1 MSVKLENDPLMSN
14 LSLHDNLEDLVNL
27 NISSF
32 QRRFQ
37 SLQATD
43 FYKNKFS
50 KFKYIELSA
59 LENNELKYF
68 NQVISNAIISPMEY
82 NYVYQE
88 LTLPIVS
95 YWINKQNHNLD
106 SFVQR
111 LSAIAMIIAFNT
123 DISSLAEH
131 FVSQNI
137 DFINANLLNNNDQSE
152 ALLLALYR
160 LIKFDRLKFLKFS
173 KAEILTQ
180 IMNGEQYSSISKL
193 LSLRIYANLVEMAE
207 TKEQE
212 HLNKIKNVNVNNS
225 ATFIGLC
232 DNICDYN
239 YEFLDFN
246 EGNRISWGFSLPQS
260 DNEISNPDDIFA
272 IFPRELLTENVQMVY
287 GKFVIYL
294 EHKNS
299 STFSSINQQNLIAN
313 ASFLQSEI
321 QNIIDNL
328 NSNKPTMITGSAGVG
343 KTHIIQSL
351 HKRMSHDNSSI
362 ISIHLGEQTDAKLLL
377 GTYTSGSKPGTFEW
391 KNGVLTTAIKEGK
404 WVVVEDI
411 NKAPTEVL
419 SVLLSLLE
427 NRSITIPSRDETIYC
442 ANGFNLIST
451 ITTTENN
458 ETYKDLIGYRLW
470 NEVKIPEIP
479 DLLELLKW
487 KSDEQLYTLLPN
499 LISVFEEVKSIV
511 SLPSFTS
518 LNKGATSR
526 PVTVRDLVKLCDRL
540 SILIENKTIDLK
552 WMTSESYDMI
562 FLETISC
569 FTSFVSEPQAI
580 NLLADKI
587 GEILQIQPQRIKS
600 LISSTYIPVF
610 DITDDKIVVGRCSLS
625 KNVINKQKKS
635 INDTSF
641 ATTNHA
647 KRLMEKVCVSIRNNE
662 PLLLVGETGTGKTT
676 VVQQISKVLHKKLTV
691 INVSQQTESSDLLG
705 GYKPVNCRTLIVP
718 IIEEFEELF
727 PITFSMSKNEKFYSL
742 FHKCVKKQH
751 WPNVIKVLN
760 QAFKMA
766 ENLCLESINETTTS
780 DSNDNT
786 TIKKRKM
793 NSVQAETLLNQW
805 QQFKKSYEIF
815 EVQAQSLDKSF
826 VFDFVEGSL
835 VKAIKNGEWLLLD
848 ELNLATADTL
858 ENIADLLNDDPENRS
873 ILLSEKGEA
882 EAIKVHPDFRLF
894 GCMNPATDVGKR
906 DLPLSIRSRFTEIY
920 VESPDSNM
928 EDLLAIIDK
937 YIGKYSIS
945 DEWVGNDIASLYMD
959 AKKLSEANKIIDG
972 SGQRPHFSIRTL
984 TRTLLYV
991 IDIVSIYG
999 LRRSLY
1005 EGFCMSYLTHLDL
1018 KSELILKP
1026 YIEKYTIDKLKN
1038 SAAVVNTIPKAPDSS
1053 RGEEYI
1059 QFKHYWLKAG
1069 SFEQRDVSHYIITP
1083 FVEKNMLNLV
1093 RASSSGRF
1101 PVLVQGP
1108 TSSGK
1113 TSMIKYLADLTGHK
1127 MVRINNHEHTDLQEY
1142 LGTYVTDDTGKLTFK
1157 EGILVEA
1164 LKKGYWIVL
1173 DELNLAPTD
1182 VLEALNRLLD
1192 DNRELLI
1199 PETQEIVHPHPDFM
1213 LFATQNPPGLYGGRK
1228 ILSRAFRNRFLEL
1241 HFDDIPQDE
1250 LEIII
1255 KERCQIAPTY
1265 AKKIVDV
1272 YRELIV
1278 QRSANR
1284 VFETKN
1290 SFATLRDLF
1299 RWANREAVGYE
1310 QLASNGYMLLAERC
1324 RTPEE
1329 KVVVKKAIEKVMRVA
1344 LDMPGVYDSL
1354 INSQLVN
1361 MPSQVVWTNTAKRLS
1376 VLVSECLKNNEPVL
1390 LVGETGCGKT
1400 TIVQLIAQFLKTE
1413 LIGMNAHQNTETG
1426 DILGAQRP
1434 LRNRSAIN
1442 EELFTLLSSVF
1453 NDKESE
1459 LASMIEKFESLKDL
1473 SSIDEESLTKIRSLL
1488 KQSKSLFEWTDGPLI
1503 QALKNGNFFLLDEI
1517 SLADDSV
1524 LERLNSVL
1532 EPERSLL
1539 LAEKGTGDMQI
1550 TAAAGFQFFATM
1562 NPGGDY
1568 GKKELSPALRNR
1580 FTEIWVPSMEDF
1592 NDVAMIVRE
1601 KLVSKNELV
1610 VNAIVKFSEWFALR
1624 YGNGNASSGI
1634 ISLRDILAWVEFF
1647 NSSFE
1652 SLNDDTKTLVHGA
1665 AMVFIDAL
1673 GTNNTAFLAA
1683 NLERLK
1689 EEKKTCYTNIFEL
1702 MECEYNEDIIVESKI
1717 EKTDEFL
1724 KCGSFKIPIDSVNS
1738 KEDTFNMSA
1747 ATTSM
1752 NLMRVIRA
1760 MQVNK
1765 PILLEGSPGV
1775 GKTSLVQALADASG
1789 KTLTRINLS
1798 EQTDLIDLFGSDT
1811 PGENTGEFVWRD
1823 APFLRAMQQGEWVL
1837 LDEMNLASQ
1846 SVLEGLNACLD
1857 HRGEAYIPELDKAF
1871 TKKEGFLVFAAQN
1884 PQFQGGG
1891 RKGLPKSFVNRFSV
1905 VYADSLTSDDLNK
1918 IAQHLYPNINPDIVE
1933 KMINLMSQ
1941 LENNVCVQKKFGSL
1955 GSPWEFNLRDTL
1967 RWLSLLNK
1975 GSIVGELKVQDFLNV
1990 IVRQRFRS
1998 DKDKEFIDELIKS
2011 VFGSNGLRDNFF
2023 SVNQSFIEANGEIL
2037 QRTTQNQYRF
2047 ESNTSKPLQCN
2058 FEIYESFLRCV
2069 KHNWPMILT
2078 GPSNSGKTELIK
2090 LMSGLLGSKV
2100 LEFSMN
2106 SDVDSMDI
2114 LGGYEQVDVIRKLS
2128 YVLNNIHDILIR
2140 ELAVNPEKAD
2150 LSKLLDFVLSNVI
2163 DTSSKFEQLIS
2174 AFNVALPSFSF
2185 TKESDLLEI
2194 KSEIIKFS
2202 ELWKKDVNSSVRFEW
2217 FDGMLVKAVEEG
2229 HWLILDNANLCSPSV
2244 LDRLNSLL
2252 ETNGSLVINEC
2263 SLEDGRPRVVKPHP
2277 NFRLFLTCNP
2287 KYGELSRAMRNRGI
2301 EIFMPLLSDRATEA
2315 DREILMSKESLK
2327 ISSHVSLSNTEDFN
2341 YSKLQDLMSLKP
2353 SDTKFSFNVLRNDQL
2368 SSFNTWKN
2376 AVCSL
2381 PYNSIDLNSGLFEV
2395 FDSAGVLSNELF
2407 ASKNTDSSVVSLQ
2420 YLNEFIN
2427 SYINSEETNA
2437 DFAIFIKIF
2446 CIFVDISS
2454 KLKQVGNFVNK
2465 HESSNSIGANHEL
2478 SFLEKSAAAY
2488 FNISENAK
2496 VDKSYPVFQILK
2508 SLEKFVGSL
2517 VSKMTSKSMIAED
2530 INNFLIKILL
2540 LSVSMISSSTS
2551 EKKSETKLRIYQ
2563 ELLNKWL
2570 NNVNLNS
2577 IDQDLLTEIKN
2588 EFDSTISMSR
2598 GFEMNSLWS
2607 EFKADYPTSEEGWN
2621 DYEKLISMSDS
2632 LDKLSKEQFEESY
2645 EFINSLKSL
2654 IKLLAQDLNSGV
2666 ALDDT
2671 MFGKINDGLTKLNE
2685 ISSDFLIKRTHFF
2698 QKEFSEIFKLILF
2711 SVHNGSDLSQI
2722 ESKISK
2728 FAINAL
2734 IPTKLQN
2741 MLTSDYSFLKH
2752 LWLFNKE
2759 SGTLDNL
2766 SLDVIQS
2773 DLLLNTLNQGK
2784 NMTQSQG
2791 FEIDQTLN
2799 DCKLLLKTLI
2809 ENSDDILVD
2818 SKAVLVRKLS
2828 SWTDAILNVVN
2839 KDDAIT
2845 SSIVNK
2851 YFAHIHE
2858 VKEQDISSIEW
2869 SVIGK
2874 LFLSFGL
2881 GSIKLF
2887 CPDKPYDPA
2896 IRSYCDNE
2904 QYRML
2909 KELYLEISEE
2919 WKIIRKSYFNDTQL
2933 LKVEHSLPIAEDVSE
2948 PPKPFVFRNYNNG
2961 ESDNLFEEWNSFI
2974 ETSLSEESIEA
2985 LVKSFEED
2993 DKNLNRKIEIFQNN
3007 TSQFITRMN
3016 TSYMVF
3022 ADLNDIFVN
3031 YIYSIKLG
3039 VDILNFDHSES
3050 RKLFNISPSWANKL
3064 SNIFNQTDFIQNVNI
3079 FNEFLKT
3086 KTVENFD
3093 VEKIITILLKI
3104 IKFQS
3109 IKSDEAKEISN
3120 KLLETL
3126 YYRWS
3131 LRRMKQEQIEEQ
3143 NEGLYKYDYDVEK
3156 LAEEEFMKMFPDYEE
3171 SLTVENRLLKNKDK
3185 TKTSLDEASY
3195 ELAKVFILT
3204 YGDDQ
3209 QNIDAKELLHDTS
3222 FISQYLTDN
3231 SEFACEKVSADAMVS
3246 SLFNLNR
3253 EINQFKPTEIS
3264 KHKGEQLNF
3273 YNDYSIFES
3282 KKAIDVITRLSLNV
3296 NNLLIEWPE
3305 NATLAEILRTSKEFL
3320 TFPIE
3325 TPIARLILKV
3335 EQIFTFVAE
3344 WEKYASSGVSLK
3356 THYDSITS
3364 LIVSWRQKE
3373 LHTWS
3378 CLLDSED
3385 INLERSL
3392 GKWWFY
3398 LFESIVVAQINKNSD
3413 EENFDEINGLLSSLN
3428 VFFTK
3433 SKIGEFGSRLTIVK
3447 AFLKYCQSICEKL
3460 PQYVIKSLANIIKY
3474 YEQFTFVIEE
3484 NIKISRKKIEKE
3496 VKDIILLASWKDV
3509 NIDALKQ
3516 SSKKSHNSL
3525 FKLIRKYREV
3535 INRECQFI
3543 IEQGLQDIT
3552 NVKTIAFQTTKKIT
3566 FKKVTNLDVVTNSL
3580 MTNSDFNSR
3589 PSTLTNVEQ
3598 ISSRMNRYV
3607 DNLAKTEL
3615 PNILTLAEDTLQ
3627 QADYLLKETPA
3638 TFTKEKKK
3646 EINALKNTK
3655 LLLLSD
3661 TIKEFKRI
3669 GYKVNMREDIHS
3681 YLSTI
3686 TNILAKMQ
3694 PFDDTEFVTCDK
3706 YIFQL
3711 LDLFPKVRS
3720 IITSNEMQQDIP
3732 MSDMTKCLSIL
3743 ENLLYDSIKGRERL
3757 YEFGVFYNK
3766 FDNFRLQ
3773 LEQLGSD
3780 TIPDTEF
3787 SIKSKS
3793 KKSEYDNAIS
3803 TIKSLKEFIN
3813 VLISVAEI
3821 SANTFDV
3828 KKDISALINFSNRFD
3843 NFNLEK
3849 SEIISGPE
3857 IKLIKEYN
3865 DLHFELL
3872 TYLDNYSG
3880 NIKFVMTSLRDFVI
3894 CTMHKQV
3901 LIEYFP
3907 ASKEQ
3912 LSRLETLFRN
3922 LYQAIVIS
3930 VQKLTKQLQ
3939 HDTLP
3944 TVEEDKWSKKTKTL
3958 IKNMLLSL
3966 QSKSIKDSYSEIND
3980 FLKSVDVSK
3989 EDGTFVKYLIK
4000 FTQPLI
4006 NNHYTLQTSLLSIL
4020 KTNYY
4025 EQTKATYILGKTLNN
4040 LATKGLCQP
4049 EIPIEEQG
4057 EQESKGDAE
4066 GLGDGEAD
4074 GVNNEGLNQE
4084 DLEDMDMNEASNEQ
4098 NEEKNEDTGAEDKL
4112 DVENINDK
4120 DNKDEKNDERMDD
4133 DDEDA
4138 KDNLGDVAGGDM
4150 DNVEQK
4156 SEDDKSDNS
4165 DSEDE
4170 DESDIDEGVDHEDGD
4185 NEDAIDEKM
4194 WDHDEPED
4202 EENNEKD
4209 GDVNN
4214 EVEADNQNDIG
4225 EESKEQNGEQENI
4238 ENEDE
4243 NESKDNQSSKKER
4256 DLGANSDDEELNNE
4270 ENENEEGEKQNA
4282 EDNGEE
4288 SGSEEEEVGAQE
4300 DEVTNKED
4308 ENKEEFQGPEIDTM
4322 DLPENINLE
4331 SDAEDNKEKEED
4343 NEQFEDN
4350 EEFDMDVED
4359 DKTNNIEENVEEE
4372 GELEEELDDAKE
4384 ENEDVDME
4392 DGESNEEDVGGE
4404 NQTDSEMEEDQEDIR
4419 QQETEEKAGGEEA
4432 DEDDNNLEG
4441 LENANTNTN
4450 EVNKDQEQETKQ
4462 SEGNEGEGADNEASS
4477 EKQDTGASGETKEQ
4491 VSEQQNQADDN
4502 DLDHNR
4508 EKAKETI
4515 KQLGDAL
4522 KEYHNRRKEINEKNE
4537 ADDAAEDEN
4546 ADADNAEE
4554 FEYVDGETGG
4564 DNLQA
4569 LGEADKEEQ
4578 VKPYDEDL
4586 EINDEEEN
4594 LDAMDVEDN
4603 EDNFGEAEG
4612 NNVDAKADEDDVT
4625 DSKTDN
4631 QFFTKKQEDEDVIE
4645 SYLAENIDYLDDLE
4659 QLIQTS
4665 DNSVK
4670 EDHPLR
4676 SLDESRKIW
4685 QKAEQSTT
4693 QLASMLS
4700 EQLRLILEPTL
4711 ATKLRGDYKTGKR
4724 LNMKKIIP
4732 YIASQF
4738 RKDKI
4743 WLRRT
4748 KPSKR
4753 EYQIMISVDNSKS
4766 MKLNPKTVD
4775 LTFDSIALVYKA
4787 LQQLEAGSLS
4797 ILKFGEYTK
4806 EILNFESSSNQVL
4819 GEEIVK
4825 EFNFL
4830 DNNTNV
4836 LNLVCESMKIL
4847 LNAQNNKTEDT
4858 WQLHIIISDGILEDH
4873 ELIQRLVRRCYE
4885 KKIMLVFLVLDIDS
4899 KESILDMQQVKYNS
4913 NNKLQITKYL
4923 DTFPF
4928 EFYLII
4934 NDINKLPTML
4944 SEILRQYFQQQQ

>member
-1 MSVKLENDPLMSN
+1 MSVKLENDSMMSN
-14 LSLHDNLEDLVNL
+14 LSLQDNLEDFVKVNVSL
-27 NISSF
+27 F
-32 QRRFQ
+32 QKRFND
-37 SLQATD
+37 LKETD

-50 KFKYIELSA
+50 KYKNIDLNSYQENEPQYFMDIINSA
-59 LENNELKYF
+59 
-68 NQVISNAIISPMEY
+68 ISSPMEY
-82 NYVYQE
+82 NFIFQE

-95 YWINKQNHNLD
+95 FWINKQKHSLD
-106 SFVQR
+106 SFVER
-111 LSAIAMIIAFNT
+111 LSAIAMIIPFNK

-137 DFINANLLNNNDQSE
+137 DFINANLNKNNQSDV
-152 ALLLALYR
+152 LLLALYR
-160 LIKFDRLKFLKFS
+160 LIKFDRLKFLKFC
-173 KAEILTQ
+173 KAEVLSQ
-180 IMNGEQYSSISKL
+180 LMNGNQYSPISKL
-193 LSLRIYANLVEMAE
+193 ISLKIYANLVEMAE
-207 TKEQE
+207 AKEKEHVNLIRESSSNQE
-212 HLNKIKNVNVNNS
+212 Q
-225 ATFIGLC
+225 TFIGLC
-232 DNICDYN
+232 DNTCEYN

-246 EGNRISWGFSLPQS
+246 EANRIAWFFSLTQMQS
-260 DNEISNPDDIFA
+260 ASTSNDYYTV
-272 IFPRELLTENVQMVY
+272 FPKELLTENVQMVY

-294 EHKNS
+294 EHKIT
-299 STFSSINQQNLIAN
+299 STFSTVNHQNLIAN
-313 ASFLQSEI
+313 ASYLESEI

-328 NSNKPTMITGSAGVG
+328 NTNTPTMITGSAGVG

-351 HKRMSHDNSSI
+351 HKRMCNDPKSI

-451 ITTTENN
+451 ITTIDNN

-487 KSDEQLYTLLPN
+487 KSDESLHSLLPK
-499 LISVFEEVKSIV
+499 LIAVYEEVKAIV

-540 SILIENKTIDLK
+540 SILVKENTIDLK
-552 WMTSESYDMI
+552 WMTSDSYDMI
-562 FLETISC
+562 FLETVSC

-580 NLLADKI
+580 NLLAEKI
-587 GEILQIQPQRIKS
+587 GEILQIQPQRISS
-600 LISSTYIPVF
+600 LVSSNYIPVL
-610 DITDDKIVVGRCSLS
+610 DTTNDKITVGRCSLN

-676 VVQQISKVLHKKLTV
+676 VVQQVSKMLHKKLTV
-691 INVSQQTESSDLLG
+691 INVSQQTETSDLLG

-718 IIEEFEELF
+718 IVEEFEELF

-760 QAFKMA
+760 QAYKMA
-766 ENLCLESINETTTS
+766 ESLCLESINETTVS
-780 DSNDNT
+780 DDDKT
-786 TIKKRKM
+786 VVKKRKM
-793 NSVQAETLLNQW
+793 NSMQAETLLSQW

-882 EAIKVHPDFRLF
+882 DAIKVHPDFRLF

-920 VESPDSNM
+920 VESPDSNL

-1026 YIEKYTIDKLKN
+1026 YIEKYTINKLKN
-1038 SAAVVNTIPKAPDSS
+1038 SAAVINTIPKAPDSS
-1053 RGEEYI
+1053 NDKYI
-1059 QFKHYWLKAG
+1059 QFKHYWLKVG
-1069 SFEQRDVSHYIITP
+1069 SFDQKDVSHYIITP

-1164 LKKGYWIVL
+1164 LKNGYWIVL

-1228 ILSRAFRNRFLEL
+1228 VLSRAFRNRFLEL

-1255 KERCQIAPTY
+1255 KERCQIAPSY

-1272 YRELIV
+1272 YRELTV

-1324 RTPEE
+1324 RTSEE
-1329 KVVVKKAIEKVMRVA
+1329 KSVVKKAIEKVMRVS
-1344 LDMPGVYDSL
+1344 LDMQNVYDTL
-1354 INSQLVN
+1354 INSDLIN
-1361 MPSQVVWTNTAKRLS
+1361 MHSQVVWTKTAKRLS
-1376 VLVSECLKNNEPVL
+1376 VLVTECLKNNEPVL

-1442 EELFTLLSSVF
+1442 EELHSLLSSVF
-1453 NDKESE
+1453 DDSSSE
-1459 LASMIEKFESLKDL
+1459 LSLLIDKFESSGDHFNIDVDTL
-1473 SSIDEESLTKIRSLL
+1473 SKIKSLL
-1488 KQSKSLFEWTDGPLI
+1488 KQSKCFFEWTDGPLI

-1550 TAAAGFQFFATM
+1550 TAASGFQFFATM

-1592 NDVAMIVRE
+1592 NDVSMIVKQ
-1601 KLVSKNELV
+1601 KLTGENEAV

-1624 YGNGNASSGI
+1624 YGNGNAKSGV
-1634 ISLRDILAWVEFF
+1634 ISLRDILAWVEFYNESI
-1647 NSSFE
+1647 NSLGDETTS
-1652 SLNDDTKTLVHGA
+1652 LVHGA

-1689 EEKKTCYTNIFEL
+1689 EEKKTCYEFIFKLMGSVYNENIIFESSL
-1702 MECEYNEDIIVESKI
+1702 
-1717 EKTDEFL
+1717 EKTDAFL
-1724 KCGSFKIPIDSVNS
+1724 KCGFFKIPVDSKNA
-1738 KEDTFNMSA
+1738 KKDTFNMSA
-1747 ATTSM
+1747 STTSM

-1775 GKTSLVQALADASG
+1775 GKTSLVQALADSTG

-1823 APFLRAMQQGEWVL
+1823 APFLRAMQKGEWVL

-1857 HRGEAYIPELDKAF
+1857 HRGEAYIPELDKSF
-1871 TKKEGFLVFAAQN
+1871 TKSDGFMVFAAQN

-1905 VYADSLTSDDLNK
+1905 VYADSLTSDDLNN
-1918 IAQHLYPNINPDIVE
+1918 IAQHLYPNIDSEVIE
-1933 KMINLMSQ
+1933 KMITLMST
-1941 LENNVCVQKKFGSL
+1941 LDKDICVDKKFGSL

-1967 RWLSLLNK
+1967 RWLSLLDK
-1975 GSIVGELKVQDFLNV
+1975 GSIVGDLKVQDFLNV

-1998 DKDKEFIDELIKS
+1998 DKDKEIVDELILS
-2011 VFGSNGLRDNFF
+2011 VFGSDGVRDNFF
-2023 SVNQSFIEANGEIL
+2023 SVNQSFIEANGEIMP
-2037 QRTTQNQYRF
+2037 RMNQNQYRF
-2047 ESNTSKPLQCN
+2047 EINKSIPLQCN
-2058 FEIYESFLRCV
+2058 FEIYESFLRCI

-2090 LMSGLLGSKV
+2090 LMSGLLGAKV

-2114 LGGYEQVDVIRKLS
+2114 LGGYEQVDVTRKLS
-2128 YVLNNIHDILIR
+2128 YVLTNIHDILIK
-2140 ELAVNPEKAD
+2140 ELANYPGNTD
-2150 LSKLLDFVLSNVI
+2150 LSRLLDFVCSNVV
-2163 DTSSKFEQLIS
+2163 DSSAKFEQLIIL
-2174 AFNVALPSFSF
+2174 FNTALPKFSL
-2185 TKESDLLEI
+2185 TKESVLLEV
-2194 KSEIIKFS
+2194 KSEIVRFS
-2202 ELWKKDVNSSVRFEW
+2202 ELWKKDINSSVKFEW

-2277 NFRLFLTCNP
+2277 SFRLFLTCNP

-2301 EIFMPLLSDRATEA
+2301 EIFMPLLSDRATEL
-2315 DREILMSKESLK
+2315 DNDVLK
-2327 ISSHVSLSNTEDFN
+2327 AQKPAMVFNHVSLSNSSDFN
-2341 YSKLQDLMSLKP
+2341 YAKLQDIMSLKLAD
-2353 SDTKFSFNVLRNDQL
+2353 SKFCFNVIRNDQL
-2368 SSFNTWKN
+2368 STFGNWKENTSK
-2376 AVCSL
+2376 L
-2381 PYNSIDLNSGLFEV
+2381 PYTCIDSDNSLFTAFEY
-2395 FDSAGVLSNELF
+2395 AGILSNELF
-2407 ASKNTDSSVVSLQ
+2407 VSDNTDSSVVSLQ

-2427 SYINSEETNA
+2427 SYINPDNSNA
-2437 DFAIFIKIF
+2437 EFAVFIKIF
-2446 CIFVDISS
+2446 CIFVDIST
-2454 KLKQVGNFVNK
+2454 KLNAVADLVNK
-2465 HESSNSIGANHEL
+2465 HDPSNSTSTNHEL
-2478 SFLEKSAAAY
+2478 SFLEKSAASF
-2488 FNISENAK
+2488 FNLSENSR
-2496 VDKSYPVFQILK
+2496 VDKSYPVFKILH
-2508 SLEKFVGSL
+2508 SLHFFVSAL
-2517 VSKMTSKSMIAED
+2517 ISKVSSKSMIVKD
-2530 INNFLIKILL
+2530 VNNFLIKIMLL
-2540 LSVSMISSSTS
+2540 CISMIASS
-2551 EKKSETKLRIYQ
+2551 ENGKKSETKLRIYH
-2563 ELLNKWL
+2563 EMLNKWL
-2570 NNVNLNS
+2570 STLEIDFIDANLLN
-2577 IDQDLLTEIKN
+2577 EIKS
-2588 EFDSTISMSR
+2588 EFDSTVSMSR
-2598 GFEMNSLWS
+2598 GFEVNNIWNSFRA
-2607 EFKADYPTSEEGWN
+2607 EYPTSEEGWN
-2621 DYEKLISMSDS
+2621 DYEKLMAMSDS
-2632 LDKLSKEQFEESY
+2632 LDNLSREQFEESY

-2654 IKLLAQDLNSGV
+2654 IKMLTHDLNSGV
-2666 ALDDT
+2666 ALDNV
-2671 MFGKINDGLTKLNE
+2671 MFEKINGGLVQLNE
-2685 ISSDFLIKRTHFF
+2685 ISSKFLVKRTHFF

-2711 SVHNGSDLSQI
+2711 SVQSNSDVLGL
-2722 ESKISK
+2722 ESKVSK

-2734 IPTKLQN
+2734 LPTKLQN
-2741 MLTSDYSFLKH
+2741 MVVNDYSFLKH
-2752 LWLFNKE
+2752 LWVFNNE
-2759 SGTLDNL
+2759 SGSLDDL

-2773 DLLLNTLNQGK
+2773 SVLLDALNQGK

-2791 FEIDQTLN
+2791 FEIDQTLT
-2799 DCKLLLKTLI
+2799 DCKLLLRTLI
-2809 ENSDDILVD
+2809 ENSDDILAD
-2818 SKAVLVRKLS
+2818 SKTILLNKLMT
-2828 SWTDAILNVVN
+2828 WCNDIVDIVN
-2839 KDDAIT
+2839 QQDVNT
-2845 SSIVNK
+2845 SSLIST
-2851 YFAHIHE
+2851 YFTEIISINLE
-2858 VKEQDISSIEW
+2858 DVSSIEW
-2869 SVIGK
+2869 STIGR

-2881 GSIKLF
+2881 GSMKLF
-2887 CPDKPYDPA
+2887 CPDRPYDPA
-2896 IRSYCDNE
+2896 IRAYCDGE
-2904 QYRML
+2904 QYAML
-2909 KELYLEISEE
+2909 KTLYLEISEE
-2919 WKIIRKSYFNDTQL
+2919 WKFIRKSYFNDSHM
-2933 LKVEHSLPIAEDVSE
+2933 LKIEGALPSLENLN
-2948 PPKPFVFRNYNNG
+2948 KPSKPMVFRNQ
-2961 ESDNLFEEWNSFI
+2961 ETDQSDRLFDEWNSFI
-2974 ETSLSEESIEA
+2974 ESTLSEDSISA
-2985 LVKSFEED
+2985 LVSSFELD
-2993 DKNLNRKIEIFQNN
+2993 DKNLMRKIEIFQNN
-3007 TSQFITRMN
+3007 TSQFIKRMN
-3016 TSYMVF
+3016 TSYTSF

-3039 VDILNFDHSES
+3039 IDILLFDYSES
-3050 RKLFNISPSWANKL
+3050 RKTYSITPSWSNKL
-3064 SNIFNQTDFIQNVNI
+3064 TNIFIQSDFVSNVNI
-3079 FNEFLKT
+3079 FNDFLKT
-3086 KTVENFD
+3086 KTVDDYN
-3093 VEKIITILLKI
+3093 VEKMVTILLKI

-3109 IKSDEAKEISN
+3109 LQSDDAKVISN

-3131 LRRMKQEQIEEQ
+3131 LRRMKQEQIDEQ

-3156 LAEEEFMKMFPDYEE
+3156 MAEEEFKNMFPDYED
-3171 SLTVENRLLKNKDK
+3171 SLTVDAKKQKKDDK
-3185 TKTSLDEASY
+3185 FKVSLEDVSY
-3195 ELAKVFILT
+3195 EIAKVFVAS
-3204 YGDDQ
+3204 YGEEQ
-3209 QNIDAKELLHDTS
+3209 AKFDVGELLHDTTY
-3222 FISQYLTDN
+3222 ISQYLSAN
-3231 SEFACEKVSADAMVS
+3231 SDFAHEKVSADAMIS
-3246 SLFNLNR
+3246 SLFNLDR
-3253 EINQFKPTEIS
+3253 EICQFQPVEIS
-3264 KHKGEQLNF
+3264 SKKGEQLNF

-3282 KKAIDVITRLSLNV
+3282 KRAIDVISRLSLNV
-3296 NNLLIEWPE
+3296 NNLMLEWPE

-3356 THYDSITS
+3356 SHYDSITS

-3378 CLLDSED
+3378 CMLDSED
-3385 INLERSL
+3385 IQLEKNL

-3398 LFESIVVAQINKNSD
+3398 LFESIVVAQLNKDAD
-3413 EENFDEINGLLSSLN
+3413 EDNFDEISGLLSSLN

-3433 SKIGEFGSRLTIVK
+3433 SKIGEFSSRLTIVK
-3447 AFLKYCQSICEKL
+3447 AFLNYCLTISEKL
-3460 PQYVIKSLANIIKY
+3460 PKYVINSLSNIIKY
-3474 YEQFTFVIEE
+3474 YEQFTFIIED
-3484 NIKISRKKIEKE
+3484 NIKSSRKKIEKD

-3535 INRECQFI
+3535 VNRDCQFI
-3543 IEQGLQDIT
+3543 IEQGLQDVN
-3552 NVKTIAFQTTKKIT
+3552 NVKTIAFENTKKIN
-3566 FKKVTNLDVVTNSL
+3566 FKKVTNIDAITQEL
-3580 MTNSDFNSR
+3580 MKNPDFSSR
-3589 PSTLTNVEQ
+3589 SSMLTNVKQ
-3598 ISSRMNRYV
+3598 ISVRMNKYI
-3607 DNLAKTEL
+3607 DDLAKAEL
-3615 PNILTLAEDTLQ
+3615 PNILTLAEDIVA
-3627 QADYLLKETPA
+3627 QADYLLKETPSV
-3638 TFTKEKKK
+3638 FTKEKKK

-3669 GYKVNMREDIHS
+3669 GYKVNMRDDIHS

-3694 PFDDTEFVTCDK
+3694 PFDDTEFASCDK
-3706 YIFQL
+3706 YIFKL

-3732 MSDMTKCLSIL
+3732 ITDMTKCLSIL
-3743 ENLLYDSIKGRERL
+3743 ENLLYDSIKNRKSL
-3757 YEFGVFYNK
+3757 YEFGKFYDK
-3766 FDNFRLQ
+3766 FDRFRLD
-3773 LEQLGSD
+3773 LEKLGSD
-3780 TIPDTEF
+3780 SVGNHKF
-3787 SIKSKS
+3787 VIKSRS
-3793 KKSEYDNAIS
+3793 KKPEYESIIS
-3803 TIKSLKEFIN
+3803 TVVSLKDFIA
-3813 VLISVAEI
+3813 VLIKVTNI
-3821 SANTFDV
+3821 SAVSFDV
-3828 KKDISALINFSNRFD
+3828 RKETAVLTNFATSLD
-3843 NFNLEK
+3843 SFNIEKCDVITNEQLE
-3849 SEIISGPE
+3849 IVDDYH
-3857 IKLIKEYN
+3857 KLQS
-3865 DLHFELL
+3865 ELL
-3872 TYLDNYSG
+3872 SYLDSYNG
-3880 NIKFVMTSLRDFVI
+3880 NIKFVMSSLNDFI
-3894 CTMHKQV
+3894 RYTMFKDVMIHHS
-3901 LIEYFP
+3901 P
-3907 ASKEQ
+3907 ASKDQ
-3912 LSRLETLFRN
+3912 LSGLEKSFRN
-3922 LYQAIVIS
+3922 LYEAIVIS

-3939 HDTLP
+3939 QDALP
-3944 TVEEDKWSKKTKTL
+3944 TFEDDKWSKKNKSLMKSILMT
-3958 IKNMLLSL
+3958 L
-3966 QSKSIKDSYSEIND
+3966 QSKSLIDSYEEINT
-3980 FLKSVDVSK
+3980 FLTNVDIS
-3989 EDGTFVKYLIK
+3989 ENDGVFVKYLIK

-4006 NNHYTLQTSLLSIL
+4006 NNHYSLQTNLLSTL

-4025 EQTKATYILGKTLNN
+4025 EQTKATYILGKMLNN

-4057 EQESKGDAE
+4057 EEESKGDAE

-4074 GVNNEGLNQE
+4074 GVNNDGLHQE
-4084 DLEDMDMNEASNEQ
+4084 DLEDMDMNEASNEN
-4098 NEEKNEDTGAEDKL
+4098 NEEKNDTGAEDKL

-4120 DNKDEKNDERMDD
+4120 DNKEEKNNEEMNDD
-4133 DDEDA
+4133 DDDQ
-4138 KDNLGDVAGGDM
+4138 DNLGDVAGGDM

-4156 SEDDKSDNS
+4156 SDDSDSDNS
-4165 DSEDE
+4165 DSDEE
-4170 DESDIDEGVDHEDGD
+4170 DESDMDEGVDHDNGD

-4194 WDHDEPED
+4194 WDQDEPVD
-4202 EENNEKD
+4202 EEDNEKD

-4214 EVEADNQNDIG
+4214 EVDADNQNDNG
-4225 EESKEQNGEQENI
+4225 EEAKEQNGEQENVDDD
-4238 ENEDE
+4238 NEE
-4243 NESKDNQSSKKER
+4243 QSNNKESSKKDR
-4256 DLGANSDDEELNNE
+4256 DLGANSDEEDLENDENDNAD
-4270 ENENEEGEKQNA
+4270 GEKQDA
-4282 EDNGEE
+4282 DQDGDDSE
-4288 SGSEEEEVGAQE
+4288 SEEEEVGAQE

-4308 ENKEEFQGPEIDTM
+4308 ENKDEFQGPEVETM

-4331 SDAEDNKEKEED
+4331 SDDEEKHQKEED
-4343 NEQFEDN
+4343 DDEFKDDEDINMDDKDEGYNDDN
-4350 EEFDMDVED
+4350 EEVEDVEGD
-4359 DKTNNIEENVEEE
+4359 ADENIEEEVE
-4372 GELEEELDDAKE
+4372 E
-4384 ENEDVDME
+4384 ENEDVDM
-4392 DGESNEEDVGGE
+4392 DGEESNSDNAGDE
-4404 NQTDSEMEEDQEDIR
+4404 NQTDSEIEEDHEDIK
-4419 QQETEEKAGGEEA
+4419 QHETEEKAGGEEA
-4432 DEDDNNLEG
+4432 DEDDNNLDG

-4450 EVNKDQEQETKQ
+4450 DVNKEQEQETKQ
-4462 SEGNEGEGADNEASS
+4462 SEGNEGEGADNQASS
-4477 EKQDTGASGETKEQ
+4477 EKQDTGASGATQEQ
-4491 VSEQQNQADDN
+4491 VADHDNSNEDN

-4537 ADDAAEDEN
+4537 EELPEAEDADVDN
-4546 ADADNAEE
+4546 ADE

-4586 EINDEEEN
+4586 EIDDQEEN
-4594 LDAMDVEDN
+4594 VDAMDVEDN
-4603 EDNFGEAEG
+4603 EENFGEAEG
-4612 NNVDAKADEDDVT
+4612 NNADVKVDEEDVSE
-4625 DSKTDN
+4625 SKTDN
-4631 QFFTKKQEDEDVIE
+4631 QIFKKKEDDVIE
-4645 SYLAENIDYLDDLE
+4645 SYLAENIDYLDDLD

-4665 DNSVK
+4665 DNSPK

-4676 SLDESRKIW
+4676 SLEESRKIW
-4685 QKAEQSTT
+4685 QKAEQSTA
-4693 QLASMLS
+4693 QLSSMLS

-4797 ILKFGEYTK
+4797 IMKFGEYTK
-4806 EILNFESSSNQVL
+4806 EILSFENSGSQVL

-4830 DNNTNV
+4830 DNSTNV
-4836 LNLVCESMKIL
+4836 LNLVCESMKVL
-4847 LNAQNNKTEDT
+4847 LNAQNNKTEET

-4885 KKIMLVFLVLDIDS
+4885 KKIMLVFLVLDIDN

-4913 NNKLQITKYL
+4913 HNKLQITKYL

-4934 NDINKLPTML
+4934 NDINKLPAML